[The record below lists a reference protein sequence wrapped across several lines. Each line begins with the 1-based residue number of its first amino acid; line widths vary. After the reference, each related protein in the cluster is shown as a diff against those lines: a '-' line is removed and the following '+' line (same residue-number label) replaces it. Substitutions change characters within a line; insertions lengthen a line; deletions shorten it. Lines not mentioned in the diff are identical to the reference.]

1 MFFLVRQ
8 NFVCNLDLLIINHTL
23 NCLENE
29 GTQVDK
35 RLKKIPE
42 SAIGC
47 TMIES
52 GGLLG
57 IHLLFENDQI

>member
-1 MFFLVRQ
+1 M
-8 NFVCNLDLLIINHTL
+8 
-23 NCLENE
+23 
-29 GTQVDK
+29 DK

-42 SAIGC
+42 SAIGH

-57 IHLLFENDQI
+57 IHLQYKNNQT

>member
-1 MFFLVRQ
+1 M
-8 NFVCNLDLLIINHTL
+8 CKIILLF
-23 NCLENE
+23 LENE

-42 SAIGC
+42 SAIGH

-57 IHLLFENDQI
+57 IHLH

>member
-1 MFFLVRQ
+1 LF
-8 NFVCNLDLLIINHTL
+8 
-23 NCLENE
+23 LENE

-42 SAIGC
+42 SAIGH

-52 GGLLG
+52 GGVLG
-57 IHLLFENDQI
+57 IHLQFKKDPI